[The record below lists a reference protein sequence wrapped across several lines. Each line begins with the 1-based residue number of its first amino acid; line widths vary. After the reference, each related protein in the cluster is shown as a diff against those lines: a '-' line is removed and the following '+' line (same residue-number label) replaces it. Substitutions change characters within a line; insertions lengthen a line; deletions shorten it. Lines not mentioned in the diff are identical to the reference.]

1 MSTSE
6 YTPTGDGA
14 TPVPREI
21 YEQIVAR
28 VQAECEALGG
38 VSERAYRRRLA
49 KAIKAYRDQNRK
61 IDPSTIRGKGFL
73 YSDPTF
79 RIVSH
84 ECHDN
89 CVVCGK
95 SAEGDTRVLVNAVM
109 SGRFMV
115 SFDGRDANV

>member
-1 MSTSE
+1 MSTSG

-28 VQAECEALGG
+28 VQADCEALGG

-49 KAIKAYRDQNRK
+49 KAIKAYRDQERK
-61 IDPSTIRGKGFL
+61 PDPATIKGKG
-73 YSDPTF
+73 YRHSDPTF

-89 CVVCGK
+89 CVVCGR
-95 SAEGDTRVLVNAVM
+95 SAEGDTRVLVNAVL
-109 SGRFMV
+109 SGRFVV
-115 SFDGRDANV
+115 SFDGRTNV

>member
-1 MSTSE
+1 MSTSG

-28 VQAECEALGG
+28 VQADCEALGG

-49 KAIKAYRDQNRK
+49 KAIKQWKQFTNAPH
-61 IDPSTIRGKGFL
+61 PSTIRAKNKH
-73 YSDPTF
+73 SDPTL

-95 SAEGDTRVLVNAVM
+95 SVEGDTRLIVNAVI
-109 SGRFMV
+109 SGRFVV
-115 SFDGRDANV
+115 SFDGRANA